1 MAFLLTDEVCSGKK
15 PTGTTAEKEEKYEKE
30 DHQRIEKEDHQRIIV
45 CGYGSH
51 SDRRVRSSGSRNR
64 RK

>member
-1 MAFLLTDEVCSGKK
+1 MRMAFLLTDTVCSGEK
-15 PTGTTAEKEEKYEKE
+15 PTGTTAEKEENYEKE
-30 DHQRIEKEDHQRIIV
+30 AYQRIIV

-51 SDRRVRSSGSRNR
+51 SDRRVRSSGCGDW

>member
-1 MAFLLTDEVCSGKK
+1 MRMAFLLTDIVCSGEK

-30 DHQRIEKEDHQRIIV
+30 IHQRVIV

-51 SDRRVRSSGSRNR
+51 PDRRVRSSGSRNR

>member
-1 MAFLLTDEVCSGKK
+1 MRMAFLLTGEACSGEK
-15 PTGTTAEKEEKYEKE
+15 PTGTTAEKEENYEKE
-30 DHQRIEKEDHQRIIV
+30 AYQRIIV

-64 RK
+64 RE

>member
-1 MAFLLTDEVCSGKK
+1 MDVPVK
-15 PTGTTAEKEEKYEKE
+15 PTGTTEKEDKYEKE
-30 DHQRIEKEDHQRIIV
+30 DDQRIIV

>member
-1 MAFLLTDEVCSGKK
+1 MRMAFLLTDIVCSGEK

-30 DHQRIEKEDHQRIIV
+30 VHQRVIV

-64 RK
+64 RE